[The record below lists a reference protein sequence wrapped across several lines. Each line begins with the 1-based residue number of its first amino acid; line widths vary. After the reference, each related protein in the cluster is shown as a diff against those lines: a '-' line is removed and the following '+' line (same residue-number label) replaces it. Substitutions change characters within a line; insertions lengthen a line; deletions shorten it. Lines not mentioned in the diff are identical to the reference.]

1 MNGGNTMQNAMM
13 PVVPTMAEEHERLDK
28 LSKVMPTGMYTD
40 YLQGRALE
48 ALQRYREDNDLEALE
63 EMQFFMHRIT
73 HQVIKNLEESVRV
86 REACAEAEK
95 LKIMSDIYEGYDG

>member
-1 MNGGNTMQNAMM
+1 MQNAMM
-13 PVVPTMAEEHERLDK
+13 PVVPNMADEHARLDK
-28 LSKVMPTGMYTD
+28 LSKFMPAGMYTD
-40 YLQGRALE
+40 YLHGRALE

-73 HQVIKNLEESVRV
+73 HQVIKNLEESVRI
-86 REACAEAEK
+86 REAVSEAEK

>member
-1 MNGGNTMQNAMM
+1 VSPFYFWSGVIILTVNLLYFAWVAML
-13 PVVPTMAEEHERLDK
+13 PA
-28 LSKVMPTGMYTD
+28 GMYTD

-48 ALQRYREDNDLEALE
+48 ALQRYREENDLEALE

-73 HQVIKNLEESVRV
+73 HQVIKNLEESVRIH
-86 REACAEAEK
+86 EAMSEAEK